1 MIQKR
6 FQVKNAEMK
15 MTRVSKVQ
23 FASLNDK
30 RCYFSNGIVSLPFGL
45 PLLPDLR
52 ELKKPYPKIHT
63 IIEKEKN
70 KSIKMENQA
79 IAKHERLR
87 VLRNIFAQPITYYKL
102 NSNTNGNQ
110 KDSFDFTATR
120 NYILNS
126 KWL

>member
-15 MTRVSKVQ
+15 MTRVSKEQ

-30 RCYFSNGIVSLPFGL
+30 QCYFSDGIVSLPFGL
-45 PLLPDLR
+45 PLLPDLC

-70 KSIKMENQA
+70 K
-79 IAKHERLR
+79 
-87 VLRNIFAQPITYYKL
+87 
-102 NSNTNGNQ
+102 
-110 KDSFDFTATR
+110 
-120 NYILNS
+120 
-126 KWL
+126 